1 MLKNPTDA
9 KNLASKFQAFQS
21 IVGDGKIH
29 SMRSIIERIT
39 DRFDSDPKLQEFFIE
54 LKVEFI

>member
-9 KNLASKFQAFQS
+9 KNLSSFQAVQS

-29 SMRSIIERIT
+29 SMRSIIERIK
-39 DRFDSDPKLQEFFIE
+39 DRFDSDPKPQELFIE